1 MKDIVFGVLNIV
13 FGFLGFI
20 YLLWRKRN
28 NNNNNIWDL
37 SILIKGLLGALLLI
51 VIGVYILMNNKNSQ
65 YIKSKSEF
73 NYEVR

>member
-20 YLLWRKRN
+20 YLLWRKR
-28 NNNNNIWDL
+28 NNIWDL